1 VARNARS
8 NPLALAVL
16 ACLYERPMHPYEVA
30 QTLRSRAKHESI
42 RLNYGSLYGVVELL
56 EKRGFIRARETVRE
70 GRRPERTIYEITD
83 DGARELNDWLTEL
96 VAQPEKEYLQFEAA
110 LSLLPVLPP
119 DDAVQVLR
127 ERMIKLEVRIAQMQ
141 GEQRAAR
148 DIGLPRLFAIENEY
162 VEALVRAEL
171 EFVSRLVK
179 DIESGELDGIDL
191 WRSFAVDGDVAWH
204 PPERPET

>member
-1 VARNARS
+1 
-8 NPLALAVL
+8 
-16 ACLYERPMHPYEVA
+16 
-30 QTLRSRAKHESI
+30 
-42 RLNYGSLYGVVELL
+42 
-56 EKRGFIRARETVRE
+56 
-70 GRRPERTIYEITD
+70 
-83 DGARELNDWLTEL
+83 
-96 VAQPEKEYLQFEAA
+96 
-110 LSLLPVLPP
+110 
-119 DDAVQVLR
+119 
-127 ERMIKLEVRIAQMQ
+127 MIKLEVRIAQMQ
-141 GEQRAAR
+141 GEQRAER